1 MTTTER
7 VILIQGD
14 TNKWYEQAIFIV
26 KPDIKKIPT
35 NIIDEA
41 EQIIAAYLVRNR
53 KPLPAN
59 FPATRAHAVDVTEAD
74 ADNKKRTRK
83 GADIFMNVLM
93 FLGCVALALVIVYG
107 MVMFRV

>member
-26 KPDIKKIPT
+26 KPDIKKVPV
-35 NIIDEA
+35 NIVEEA
-41 EQIIAAYLVRNR
+41 EQIIAAYLTRNS

-59 FPATRAHAVDVTEAD
+59 FPTPRAHAMDITEPK
-74 ADNKKRTRK
+74 NKKSTRK
-83 GADIFMNVLM
+83 GADLLLNILM
-93 FLGCVALALVIVYG
+93 WLGCVALAAVILFGV
-107 MVMFRV
+107 VLA